1 MLSSTMPNLSTKV
14 SAWVPL
20 ENPVAKTK
28 VSSWSSSTIEP
39 DFLMP
44 GPTINTSSYSIEDF
58 KSLLPA
64 PPMNVGTTYQQNL
77 QLRADPTDSKAS
89 ELSKEFAGQKQVE
102 KTMSDN
108 DLYEQLKILPE
119 LTENAYVQTI
129 GKTNLSYLGIRQDLL
144 PGYHVNQLNKNFLVK
159 LDDDFKLVTDCAH
172 LSSEQLKKII
182 CTYYPTNELEVFPV
196 ANNIDLLSSYICN
209 GNSFL
214 KNNEIDPAMFIE
226 YFNKFDEMIGY
237 LNIFGSSHKFTFA
250 LQNIGKS
257 NPMSQIGSK
266 FIDPANIFQQ
276 TKSLEENNSVLPKSV
291 LGPVMFDT
299 TGRYI
304 NDNTGNI
311 DGISGYSSELFGETD
326 GGNYEYGPT
335 GSYMN
340 LENFDESLLDYHKD
354 YTIYFNNQFNNVTI
368 VESKSDFIGS
378 NAKLKKLFPEIMLVS
393 KERLSKESFEEVN
406 ALSRDIFVNVE
417 DVKTKLNKILH
428 DKVIDSKLSIDEIK
442 FLIKKYFI
450 LDTNPEH
457 CIKFTNI
464 WEIISSELKVSE
476 SFVNYTKRQLPV
488 ILQDLGLN
496 KKRLSDGIYWYGLVR
511 KPLEAEKPL
520 GNFKN
525 VTVEDKP
532 IPVEQFKS
540 VFDKYLLDRDAD
552 LKSVI
557 STFPSAQLTQKF
569 LAPEEIKYGGLEL
582 SAMRSNE
589 MSSIVEF
596 VKQTVIS
603 EDSDTES
610 DSEPVE
616 NKTTQSVQPV
626 PAEPVKPVGKTAKPS
641 GKKQAN
647 KKHVQDVEEVVQ
659 TTQPKVKKTTKAK
672 AAKIPE
678 EPVSTELEKLI
689 TKSETK
695 PKKQPKSK
703 ANK

>member
-28 VSSWSSSTIEP
+28 VSEWSTSTIEP
-39 DFLMP
+39 DFLIP
-44 GPTINTSSYSIEDF
+44 GPTINTSSYSIGDF

-77 QLRADPTDSKAS
+77 QLRADPTDSKAL
-89 ELSKEFAGQKQVE
+89 ELSKEIAGQKQIE
-102 KTMSDN
+102 KPMSDN
-108 DLYEQLKILPE
+108 DLYEQLKTLPE
-119 LTENAYVQTI
+119 LTENAIQTI

-257 NPMSQIGSK
+257 NPMSQMGSK
-266 FIDPANIFQQ
+266 FIDPANILQQ

-354 YTIYFNNQFNNVTI
+354 YTIYFNNQFNNVII

-540 VFDKYLLDRDAD
+540 VFDKYLMDRDAD

-569 LAPEEIKYGGLEL
+569 LAPEEIKYGGLI
-582 SAMRSNE
+582 STDIRSSE

-596 VKQTVIS
+596 VKQTEIS
-603 EDSDTES
+603 GDCETES
-610 DSEPVE
+610 KTEPVLNETSQPVQPIPVETKSEPVS
-616 NKTTQSVQPV
+616 K
-626 PAEPVKPVGKTAKPS
+626 AKKS
-641 GKKQAN
+641 AN
-647 KKHVQDVEEVVQ
+647 KK
-659 TTQPKVKKTTKAK
+659 TVKSEQ
-672 AAKIPE
+672 AAKPKTSKSTKSKVQE
-678 EPVSTELEKLI
+678 EPVSNELGKLI
-689 TKSETK
+689 TKSEENPNKTS
-695 PKKQPKSK
+695 KSK

>member
-1 MLSSTMPNLSTKV
+1 MPNLSEKV

-28 VSSWSSSTIEP
+28 VSKWNNPTTESEYLPS
-39 DFLMP
+39 
-44 GPTINTSSYSIEDF
+44 GPVINISSYSTQDF

-64 PPMNVGTTYQQNL
+64 PPMNVGTTYQPSL
-77 QLRADPTDSKAS
+77 QLRADPSDFKAL
-89 ELSKEFAGQKQVE
+89 EPSKELAGLKQVE
-102 KTMSDN
+102 EIMSDN
-108 DLYEQLKILPE
+108 DLYEQLKSQPE
-119 LTENAYVQTI
+119 HTYIKPIE
-129 GKTNLSYLGIRQDLL
+129 KTNLSYLGIRQDLL
-144 PGYHVNQLNKNFLVK
+144 PGVQVNQLNKNFLIK
-159 LDDDFKLVTDCAH
+159 IDDDFKLVTDCTH
-172 LSSEQLKKII
+172 LNSDQLKKII
-182 CTYYPTNELEVFPV
+182 CTYYPTNELEIFPV
-196 ANNIDLLSSYICN
+196 ANNIELLSSYISN
-209 GNSFL
+209 SNSFL
-214 KNNEIDPAMFIE
+214 KNNEIDPGMFVE
-226 YFNKFDEMIGY
+226 YFNKFDEMISY

-257 NPMSQIGSK
+257 SSMNQLGSK

-276 TKSLEENNSVLPKSV
+276 TNISHQSRQLEENNSVLPKSV

-304 NDNTGNI
+304 NDNTGSI
-311 DGISGYSSELFGETD
+311 DGISGYSAELFGETD
-326 GGNYEYGPT
+326 GGNYEYGPN

-354 YTIYFNNQFNNVTI
+354 YTIYFNNQFNNVII

-378 NAKLKKLFPEIMLVS
+378 NTKLKKLFPEIMFVT
-393 KERLSKESFEEVN
+393 KERLSKESFQEVN
-406 ALSRDIFVNVE
+406 ALAKDIFVNVE

-442 FLIKKYFI
+442 FLIKKYFV

-511 KPLEAEKPL
+511 KPLEVEKPL

-540 VFDKYLLDRDAD
+540 VYDKYLMDRDAD

-557 STFPSAQLTQKF
+557 STFPSAQFTQKF
-569 LAPEEIKYGGLEL
+569 LAPEEIKYGGLI
-582 SAMRSNE
+582 STDIRSSE

-596 VKQTVIS
+596 VKKTEIS
-603 EDSDTES
+603 GDCETES
-610 DSEPVE
+610 EIEPVLNE
-616 NKTTQSVQPV
+616 TSQLVQPL
-626 PAEPVKPVGKTAKPS
+626 PVGKTKKTVNKKP
-641 GKKQAN
+641 AN
-647 KKHVQDVEEVVQ
+647 KK
-659 TTQPKVKKTTKAK
+659 TVKSEQAEK
-672 AAKIPE
+672 AAQPETIQESVQPAQTKPKSKVQE
-678 EPVSTELEKLI
+678 EPVSNELCKLI
-689 TKSETK
+689 TKSEEK
-695 PKKQPKSK
+695 PKKQAKYN